1 MKTKASLILW
11 AIAALFLS
19 SWSVELAMTGVEN
32 GNSDPLIFTLS
43 LVASLSSSVCGAG
56 FMQQL
61 MKK

>member
-19 SWSVELAMTGVEN
+19 FWSIELAMTGASN

-43 LVASLSSSVCGAG
+43 LGASLASALCGAG
-56 FMQQL
+56 FMQQW
-61 MKK
+61 MKR